1 MTENHFFFWK
11 EMYDQNEGNVLL
23 DQPPFNLQTNIHS
36 LSGEKKA
43 VGFFGVVKE
52 QATRWHFNKGQLSYN
67 VGNAFRDACEVRT
80 YGPPAPG
87 CPEPLPS
94 FPACECKY
102 CLDYSWGTATNI
114 KPSWWPE

>member
-1 MTENHFFFWK
+1 MTENNFSFWK

-23 DQPPFNLQTNIHS
+23 DQPPFNIRTNIQS

-52 QATRWHFNKGQLSYN
+52 QATRWHFNKDQLSYN
-67 VGNAFRDACEVRT
+67 VENAFKEACENRSLW
-80 YGPPAPG
+80 PASAG

-94 FPACECKY
+94 FS
-102 CLDYSWGTATNI
+102 CL
-114 KPSWWPE
+114 